1 MGDQT
6 GRPSGFQRN
15 ADLRDPQQFQ
25 NNEDDHDDEQDVND
39 VARARKASKDIWTE
53 ISEQP

>member
-1 MGDQT
+1 MDDQT

-15 ADLRDPQQFQ
+15 ADLREPQQFQ
-25 NNEDDHDDEQDVND
+25 NYEDDHDDEQDVND
-39 VARARKASKDIWTE
+39 IARARKAGKDIRAE